1 MVTIYLQL
9 FNLKSRAIWPILV
22 YLLMMNEKL
31 KTLIRL
37 FWQGRLST
45 EARRE
50 LLSELTAKERELRVD
65 MENEFGKI
73 QDDEQ
78 LHHED
83 DYQLYLRKILEK
95 AGCDD
100 TTVQRVRPIWHKWA
114 VAASLLLISG
124 LGYFTWLNMRAD
136 VSTSQ
141 QQVSR
146 DTTIIR
152 SDGDRINRFTLKD
165 GSEVTLFPGSSIAYD
180 ECYGLEDRRLQLN
193 GEAKF
198 SVSQDALLPFSVEA
212 NGYTTTV
219 LGTSFIIN
227 ARSIDRVNVKLLTG
241 KVVVRSTP
249 HIRYAIADQYL
260 LPGEELA
267 IQVDKLFLEKRFFAK
282 ETPIV
287 KNTPTRQPP
296 EQMEKAVPSLHFVE
310 TPLPKVLKQ
319 ISASKKVRFDFH
331 DVEIRELYFTGDFS
345 EEDDLETILDIISMM
360 NGLEYEKQSDNSVKF
375 RHATVEENNK
385 K

>member
-1 MVTIYLQL
+1 M
-9 FNLKSRAIWPILV
+9 V

-37 FWQGRLST
+37 FWQGRLSR

-50 LLSELTAKERELRVD
+50 LLSELTAKEQELRAD

-78 LHHED
+78 LHRDD

-100 TTVQRVRPIWHKWA
+100 ITVQRVRPLWHKWA

-124 LGYFTWLNMRAD
+124 LGYLTWLNTRANNNFN

-146 DTTIIR
+146 ETTIIR
-152 SDGDRINRFTLKD
+152 SDGDRTNRFTLKD

-198 SVSQDALLPFSVEA
+198 SVAQDALRPFSVVA
-212 NGYTTTV
+212 NGYTTTA

-227 ARSIDRVNVKLLTG
+227 ARSIDRVNVRLLTG

-249 HIRYAIADQYL
+249 HMRYAIADQYL

-267 IQVDKLFLEKRFFAK
+267 IQMDRLVLEKRFFAK
-282 ETPIV
+282 ETPLV
-287 KNTPTRQPP
+287 RNTPARQPP
-296 EQMEKAVPSLHFVE
+296 EQMEKAVQNLHFVE
-310 TPLPKVLKQ
+310 TPLPEVLKQ